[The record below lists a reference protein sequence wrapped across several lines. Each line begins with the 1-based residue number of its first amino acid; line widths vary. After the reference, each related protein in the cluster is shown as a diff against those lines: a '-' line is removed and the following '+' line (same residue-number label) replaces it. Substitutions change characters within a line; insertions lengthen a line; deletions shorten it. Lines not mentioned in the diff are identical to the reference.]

1 MEYCTCNPDI
11 LKKSGFSIIDGKAT
25 CNSCGKLDLSEN
37 SSESS
42 QNRDGENHH
51 QNGDV
56 FDYPTDQ
63 IQQLIVE
70 FSKANKTIKRLQFSI
85 GIGFSLLF
93 FYLAIKGVKVNLSP
107 TLFSPI
113 P

>member
-1 MEYCTCNPDI
+1 MEYCTCNTDI

-25 CNSCGKLDLSEN
+25 CNSCGKLDLSES

-42 QNRDGENHH
+42 QGRHGGNDHQSGE
-51 QNGDV
+51 V
-56 FDYPTDQ
+56 FDYPSDQ

-70 FSKANKTIKRLQFSI
+70 FSKANKAIKRLQYSI
-85 GIGFSLLF
+85 GIGFSLIF
-93 FYLAIKGVKVNLSP
+93 FYLSIKGVKVNLSP